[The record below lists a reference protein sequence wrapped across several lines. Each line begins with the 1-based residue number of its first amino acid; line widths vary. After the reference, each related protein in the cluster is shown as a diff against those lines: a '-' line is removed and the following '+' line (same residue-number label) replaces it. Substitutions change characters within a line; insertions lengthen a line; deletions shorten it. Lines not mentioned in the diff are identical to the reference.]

1 MSEQMDNVT
10 DDVTNEE
17 LQDLDESQL
26 DAASAS
32 HDDADDDAADD
43 TDGDS
48 AYADEQ
54 PEAKPERKVV
64 IVGVDGGGT
73 KTRVIVA
80 DMKGK
85 TLARAEGSG
94 SAVRQGHEDEAA
106 ETIAQTIDI
115 AMQKANRADA
125 RISVCVVGVA
135 GGGQERAQQ
144 ALWSAL
150 ARRRIADDIVVQAD
164 ATSAIDD
171 AFGDGPGVMVI
182 SGTGSAAFGRAPDG
196 RLERC
201 GGWGPPF
208 GDEGSGAW
216 LGRRALGVVAAAYDG
231 REPET
236 ALLGAI
242 LTATECE
249 SPEQLIKWAVD
260 ATPAKFA
267 TLVPVISQVAA
278 SGDLR
283 ANALVSICVE
293 ELVLHVRTLARKCF
307 GDERAAIPVALHGGV
322 MARGNLIRKRL
333 EQRLKSAV
341 PGAMVRAEEVD
352 GTRGAV
358 RKAQRMIGVE

>member
-1 MSEQMDNVT
+1 MSEQMDETVDNVA
-10 DDVTNEE
+10 DDVTNDVMNEDT
-17 LQDLDESQL
+17 QDLDETQ
-26 DAASAS
+26 
-32 HDDADDDAADD
+32 DDAVD
-43 TDGDS
+43 TDDGDSDSDS

-85 TLARAEGSG
+85 TLARAEGTG

-106 ETIAQTIDI
+106 ETIAQTIDV
-115 AMQKANRADA
+115 AMQKANRDGA

-171 AFGDGPGVMVI
+171 AFGDGPGVMII
-182 SGTGSAAFGRAPDG
+182 SGTGSAAFGRSPDG

-201 GGWGPPF
+201 GGWGPSF
-208 GDEGSGAW
+208 GDEGSGGW

-260 ATPAKFA
+260 ATPAKYA

-322 MARGNLIRKRL
+322 MARGSLIRKRL